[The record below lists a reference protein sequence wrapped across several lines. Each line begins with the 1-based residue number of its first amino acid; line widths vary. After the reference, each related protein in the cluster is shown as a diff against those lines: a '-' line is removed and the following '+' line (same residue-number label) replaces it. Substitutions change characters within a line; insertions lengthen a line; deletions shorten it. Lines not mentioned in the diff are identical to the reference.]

1 MGIVV
6 IGATF
11 VDIKGFPLDKYI
23 PTGRNAGRL
32 EYVHGG
38 VARNVVEDMAN
49 VGLHPVYL
57 GIVDDSPLGK
67 DVVSRLNE
75 RGAKVDYVMTRKGG
89 MGTWLAVFNDFGD
102 VAGSVSQRP
111 DMMPLMEMLESRGDE
126 IFAAADSVVI
136 EVDLD
141 REIVEKTLDLAA
153 KHGKAVYGIVA
164 NITIALQRKDM
175 LPRFT
180 CFICNQQEA
189 GFLFLEDCTGKSA
202 DEMVDFLSQQVMKAK
217 IPSMVVTMGSV
228 GSVYADCNGGKGFC
242 KPPKKIKADDTT
254 GAGDAFCAGVAVGL
268 TYGKSMEEAI
278 TIGSILGAS
287 VLNSSENVC
296 ERFDPAELGLEI

>member
-67 DVVSRLNE
+67 DVVSRLADH
-75 RGAKVDYVMTRKGG
+75 GVDVTYVMTRKGG
-89 MGTWLAVFNDFGD
+89 MGTWLAVFNDYGD

-111 DMMPLMEMLESRGDE
+111 DMMPLVELLETRGDE
-126 IFAAADSVVI
+126 IFSRADSVVI

-141 REIVEKTLDLAA
+141 REIVEKSLELAA
-153 KHGKAVYGIVA
+153 KHGKQIYGIVA
-164 NITIALQRKDM
+164 NISIALQRKDM
-175 LPRFT
+175 LPRFS

-189 GFLFLEDCTGKSA
+189 GFLFLEDCTGKTA
-202 DEMVDFLSQQVMKAK
+202 DEMEEFLSRQVMKAK

-228 GSVYADCNGGKGFC
+228 GSVYADCSGGKGFC

-268 TYGKSMEEAI
+268 TYGKSMEESI
-278 TIGSILGAS
+278 NIGSILGAS
-287 VLNSSENVC
+287 VLKSSENVC